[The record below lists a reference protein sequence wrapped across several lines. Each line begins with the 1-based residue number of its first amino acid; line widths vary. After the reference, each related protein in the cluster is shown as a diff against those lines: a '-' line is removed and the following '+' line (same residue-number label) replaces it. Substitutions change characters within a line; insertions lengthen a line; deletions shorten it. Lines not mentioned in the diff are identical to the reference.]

1 MGDILSMYL
10 ESLSQDSSDLR
21 KLIFGH
27 PLVIFRKD
35 EDIKRGLLKFE
46 KKQISKDLRFLFIF
60 PNERE
65 RIFHTIGMK
74 FNIDIYFF
82 DKDGSLVN
90 KKINCFPGIKEI
102 KSNGLTKYVVE
113 TLADE
118 EKKPK
123 VRQ

>member
-46 KKQISKDLRFLFIF
+46 KKQISKDLRFLFVF
-60 PNERE
+60 PNEKE

-74 FNIDIYFF
+74 FSIDIYFF
-82 DKDGSLVN
+82 DKDGTLVS
-90 KKINCFPGIKEI
+90 KHLDCHPGIKEI

-118 EKKPK
+118 EKKT
-123 VRQ
+123 